1 MLKFLNSVQTEF
13 PDRTRKSRQML
24 ILSILN
30 IRLLNVYVLRSDEFY
45 QKLDKLPS
53 LEKEVNTDL

>member
-1 MLKFLNSVQTEF
+1 
-13 PDRTRKSRQML
+13 ML